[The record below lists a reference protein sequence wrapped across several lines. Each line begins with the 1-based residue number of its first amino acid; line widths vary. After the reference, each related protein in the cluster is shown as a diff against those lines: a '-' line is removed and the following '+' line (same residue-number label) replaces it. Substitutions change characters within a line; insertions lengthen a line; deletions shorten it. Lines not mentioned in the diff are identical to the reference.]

1 MTSGD
6 RMAVAIGYGRVRM
19 ALEVGLWR
27 VDGDQ
32 PVRVKPSGVPLES
45 QLETMIEA
53 DPEILGTPLLLIGRQ
68 VPTDY
73 GKFIDLLAIDDAGAL
88 HVLELKRNTTPRE
101 VVAQLLDYGSWVQQ
115 LTQDA
120 VRDIYAKYRP
130 GRELE
135 QAWTDAFDASIPDEI
150 NTAHRLTVVA
160 ADIDPA
166 TERIVSYL
174 SAYGVPVNVV
184 SFRYFRDDAR
194 AYLARTWLL
203 DEATTKP
210 ASAKRSSSSELW
222 NEHDWYVSFGEYP
235 DGRNWDDAMK
245 YGFVS
250 AGGGDWF
257 SRTVRA
263 LPMDAR
269 VFTCIPKSGYVGVGT
284 VIGPA
289 APFAE
294 AVVTVDGKPTP
305 LASLP
310 LLGGYTHPS
319 DDARQDLAEYVV
331 PVAWISTR
339 TRTDSIWESGMFANQ
354 NSACKLRNKFTL
366 DRLYRAFKL
375 ESE

>member
-1 MTSGD
+1 
-6 RMAVAIGYGRVRM
+6 
-19 ALEVGLWR
+19 
-27 VDGDQ
+27 
-32 PVRVKPSGVPLES
+32 
-45 QLETMIEA
+45 
-53 DPEILGTPLLLIGRQ
+53 
-68 VPTDY
+68 
-73 GKFIDLLAIDDAGAL
+73 
-88 HVLELKRNTTPRE
+88 LELKRNKTPRE

-120 VRDIYAKYRP
+120 VRDIYAKFRP

-135 QAWTDAFDASIPDEI
+135 QAWTDAFDTSTPDEI

-160 ADIDPA
+160 AEIDPA

-174 SAYGVPVNVV
+174 SDYGVPVNVV

-210 ASAKRSSSSELW
+210 ASGKRSSSTEPW
-222 NEHDWYVSFGEYP
+222 NERDWYVSFGEYP
-235 DGRNWDDAMK
+235 GGRNWEDATK

-250 AGGGDWF
+250 GGGGDWF
-257 SRTVRA
+257 SKTVRA
-263 LPMDAR
+263 LPIDAR
-269 VFTCIPKSGYVGVGT
+269 VFTCIPKAGYVGVGT

-289 APFAE
+289 APFAD
-294 AVVTVDGKPTP
+294 AVVTVDSEPTP
-305 LASLP
+305 LATVP
-310 LLGGYTHPS
+310 LKGRYIHSNGKEG
-319 DDARQDLAEYVV
+319 DDLAEYVV

-354 NSACKLRNKFTL
+354 NSACKLRNRFTL